1 MVMMMMMMMMLYQ
14 LAGAAPNMR
23 SLTLLLELLTVI
35 PEEFQTLIL
44 SSTRRTAVRHTFAA
58 GGALLVSMQC
68 GNNNFHHI
76 MFQFFQA

>member
-1 MVMMMMMMMMLYQ
+1 MIVLMMMMLYQ

-58 GGALLVSMQC
+58 GMALLVFMWQ
-68 GNNNFHHI
+68 
-76 MFQFFQA
+76 

>member
-1 MVMMMMMMMMLYQ
+1 MIVLMIMTMMMMMYQ

-58 GGALLVSMQC
+58 GGAHLS
-68 GNNNFHHI
+68 NSIAISNK
-76 MFQFFQA
+76 

>member
-1 MVMMMMMMMMLYQ
+1 
-14 LAGAAPNMR
+14 MR

-58 GGALLVSMQC
+58 GGALSLNVAKKA
-68 GNNNFHHI
+68 HHI
-76 MFQFFQA
+76 MFQLFQD

>member
-1 MVMMMMMMMMLYQ
+1 MIVLMMMMMLYQ

-58 GGALLVSMQC
+58 GGAHLVLMWQ
-68 GNNNFHHI
+68 
-76 MFQFFQA
+76 